1 MLKLAALLFAAAALG
16 GLTMAFIHFKKNRNP
31 PAGLAILHGTLGASA
46 LVILLFYVV
55 QTGMATPVLNWALIL
70 FVLAA
75 LGGFFLVSFHLRGK
89 RLPSPVLV
97 IHALVAVVAF
107 LLLLSALLP
116 AA

>member
-1 MLKLAALLFAAAALG
+1 MLKLAALLFAVAALG
-16 GLTMAFIHFKKNRNP
+16 GLTMAYIHFKKDRNP
-31 PAGLAILHGTLGASA
+31 PAGLAVLHGVFGAGA
-46 LVILLFYVV
+46 LVLLLFYVV
-55 QTGMATPVLNWALIL
+55 QAGMAVSVLNWALGL

-97 IHALVAVVAF
+97 IHALVAVAAF

-116 AA
+116 VA